1 MKITKI
7 SEQIKNENRVNI
19 FVDGRYNFSLT
30 LNQLLE
36 SKLKI
41 NDEVS
46 DSRLSELKKLSQLGK
61 LKMRALEWL
70 MLRPR
75 SQKEL
80 RDYLYRK
87 KLDSDEAG
95 LWLAEFQKKGYQNDK
110 SFSKWWVEQRRNKK
124 RSSNFIRSEL
134 KTKGIQ
140 NDLIDEAINESA
152 IDDKLALKELI
163 IKLKSKPKYQ
173 DEKKLLEYLIRQG
186 YGYSLIKEVLA
197 E

>member
-7 SEQIKNENRVNI
+7 SEQLKNENRVNI
-19 FVDGRYNFSLT
+19 FIDGRYSFSLT

-36 SKLKI
+36 SKLRV
-41 NDEVS
+41 NDEV
-46 DSRLSELKKLSQLGK
+46 DEILLSELKKLSQIGK

-75 SQKEL
+75 SQKEF

-87 KLDSDEAG
+87 KLDSNEAES
-95 LWLAEFQKKGYQNDK
+95 WLTEFQRKGYQNDK

-124 RSSNFIRSEL
+124 RSSKFIRSEL
-134 KTKGIQ
+134 KTKGVQ
-140 NDLIDEAINESA
+140 NDLIDEAINESV

-163 IKLKSKPKYQ
+163 IKIRSKPKFQ
-173 DEKKLLEYLIRQG
+173 DEKKLLEYLMRQG

>member
-1 MKITKI
+1 LKITKI

-19 FVDGRYNFSLT
+19 FVDGRYSFSLT

-87 KLDSDEAG
+87 KLDSDEAE

-134 KTKGIQ
+134 KTKGIH
-140 NDLIDEAINESA
+140 NDLIIEAINESA
-152 IDDKLALKELI
+152 VDDKLALIDLI
-163 IKLKSKPKYQ
+163 KKLKLKTKYQ
-173 DEKKLLEYLIRQG
+173 DEKKLLEYLMRQG